1 VFCEEILQRYD
12 AFVKSLAKRYLLHRR
27 QDMLLRFF
35 GYVFLCL
42 AVVALAYDG
51 MRMIA
56 DNGQL
61 AFTTL
66 EMHWATIDPDG
77 LQQAREIV
85 ESIHVL
91 LWSPL
96 VATILVFPAWI
107 VAVGLASLSYLAGY
121 TPPRSPIP
129 DGI

>member
-1 VFCEEILQRYD
+1 M
-12 AFVKSLAKRYLLHRR
+12 AA
-27 QDMLLRFF
+27 DMLLRFF

-42 AVVALAYDG
+42 AVIALAYDG

-56 DNGQL
+56 ENGQL
-61 AFTTL
+61 AFTTI
-66 EMHWATIDPDG
+66 EMHWTAIAPDS
-77 LQQAREIV
+77 LQSAKDAV
-85 ESIHVL
+85 DSIHPL

-96 VATILVFPAWI
+96 ITAILMLPAWI
-107 VAVGLASLSYLAGY
+107 AAVGLATLCYLAGY

>member
-1 VFCEEILQRYD
+1 M
-12 AFVKSLAKRYLLHRR
+12 AAH
-27 QDMLLRFF
+27 MLLRFL

-42 AVVALAYDG
+42 AVIALAYDG

-61 AFTTL
+61 AFTTI
-66 EMHWATIDPDG
+66 EMHWNTIHEAS
-77 LQQAREIV
+77 LQSAREAV
-85 ESIHVL
+85 QSIHPL

-96 VATILVFPAWI
+96 VTAILVLPAWV
-107 VAVGLASLSYLAGY
+107 VAVGLATLCYLAGY

>member
-1 VFCEEILQRYD
+1 M
-12 AFVKSLAKRYLLHRR
+12 AT
-27 QDMLLRFF
+27 DMLLRFF

-42 AVVALAYDG
+42 AVIALAYDG

-66 EMHWATIDPDG
+66 EMHWTAVHPES
-77 LQQAREIV
+77 LQSAREAV
-85 ESIHVL
+85 ESVHAL

-96 VATILVFPAWI
+96 VTAILVLPAWI
-107 VAVGLASLSYLAGY
+107 VAVGLATLCYLAGY
-121 TPPRSPIP
+121 APPRSPIP

>member
-1 VFCEEILQRYD
+1 M
-12 AFVKSLAKRYLLHRR
+12 AA
-27 QDMLLRFF
+27 DMLLRFF

-66 EMHWATIDPDG
+66 QMHWMAIDPESMQD
-77 LQQAREIV
+77 AREAV
-85 ESIHVL
+85 ESVHSL

-96 VATILVFPAWI
+96 VTAILVVPAWI
-107 VAVGLASLSYLAGY
+107 VAVGLATLCYLAGY